1 MGLFLEQV
9 ARGNVPCS
17 EVRHIAAAGGGREG
31 VGPKDPPRQ
40 FTASAFCQARQRL
53 PLEVIKRLARGVC
66 EELTAETG
74 AAKATC
80 GDAEPGAAAAEN
92 DHLWRGHRTFHVDG
106 SSFSMPDTPDLQK
119 HFGQHGAQKEGCGFP
134 IAHLLTLFDARTG
147 LIHDAIAAPLRTH
160 EMSQVSKTH
169 AHLRAGDL
177 VIGDDSF
184 GTWAHFA
191 LLMQGG
197 MHGLFPAHHKRI
209 VDFTPDRPH
218 TSLKSPDKG
227 VARSK
232 WLKSIGEQDQLVEWF
247 KPPNRP
253 KWMTAEQYAALPDSI
268 VVREVRRTLC
278 RKGFR
283 PITLTCVTTLL
294 DPAEYPAEQLFE
306 LRLRRWDVETNL
318 RHLKTTMGMEILR
331 CKSVAGVLKELAVFT
346 LVYNLVR
353 SVMLCAAARQGVAV
367 DRMSFADTLAW
378 MCHAVPGEAMPRL
391 LVNPLRPDRLEP
403 RALKRRPKEYDRLN
417 KPRCRCGRH

>member
-1 MGLFLEQV
+1 MGRSILATLNAIKDKPLEALSQKSIDRTCAAAGHDWRDGPLNPASTMGLFLEQV

-40 FTASAFCQARQRL
+40 FTASAYCQARQRL

-119 HFGQHGAQKEGCGFP
+119 HFGQHRAQKEGCGFP

-227 VARSK
+227 VA
-232 WLKSIGEQDQLVEWF
+232 QF
-247 KPPNRP
+247 KVAQEHRGAGPAGGVVQAAQPAQVDDGRAVRRP
-253 KWMTAEQYAALPDSI
+253 ARFDRGAGGAAYALPQ
-268 VVREVRRTLC
+268 
-278 RKGFR
+278 GFS
-283 PITLTCVTTLL
+283 PHH
-294 DPAEYPAEQLFE
+294 AH
-306 LRLRRWDVETNL
+306 L
-318 RHLKTTMGMEILR
+318 RH
-331 CKSVAGVLKELAVFT
+331 
-346 LVYNLVR
+346 
-353 SVMLCAAARQGVAV
+353 
-367 DRMSFADTLAW
+367 
-378 MCHAVPGEAMPRL
+378 HAVGPGGISRGGA
-391 LVNPLRPDRLEP
+391 V
-403 RALKRRPKEYDRLN
+403 
-417 KPRCRCGRH
+417 